1 MFRYAAAFRTSVS
14 PRGRVFAAAALAVGS
29 VAILA
34 VGGSIRASDQTSQL
48 AQDAQGNTARTKLA
62 EGEYVIYEKSNDG
75 AVGPFGEQIYNFDE
89 TWTLW
94 RNHDETYRVEG
105 IRKYDSSDKESH
117 SIRFAADLS
126 RDLTMM
132 RAQEFTRLKWVTD
145 SGPLTCEFLPSELH
159 CSSGASNP
167 KNALELRT
175 HLDNPYG
182 LLWPI
187 SPFSLSGITRQIE
200 RNRQHPSAVDL
211 ISIEQPSPS
220 NPVQPTV
227 RSGQIYYLGE
237 EDLKTANRNWR
248 AFKFSLK
255 VPLRPEYLIWT
266 SSKGLALA
274 VAIKHPH
281 KNWQQ
286 EGMRLIRYQ
295 SWNGF

>member
-1 MFRYAAAFRTSVS
+1 MFRYAAAFRTQALL
-14 PRGRVFAAAALAVGS
+14 RGSIFAAAALAVGS
-29 VAILA
+29 VAVLA
-34 VGGSIRASDQTSQL
+34 VGGNIRASDQSSRP
-48 AQDAQGNTARTKLA
+48 AQQPQGNTARAKLA

-94 RNHDETYRVEG
+94 RNRDETYRAEG

-117 SIRFAADLS
+117 SVRFAADLS
-126 RDLTMM
+126 RDLTIT
-132 RAQEFTRLKWVTD
+132 RAQEFTSLKWVRD
-145 SGPLTCEFLPSELH
+145 SGPLTCEFLPHELH

-175 HLDNPYG
+175 QLNNPYG

-187 SPFSLSGITRQIE
+187 SPFSLSGITRQVE
-200 RNRQHPSAVDL
+200 HDRQHPSAVDL
-211 ISIEQPSPS
+211 ISIEQPGPS
-220 NPVQPTV
+220 NPVQPTIH
-227 RSGQIYYLGE
+227 SGQIYYLGE
-237 EDLKTANRNWR
+237 ENLKAANRSWR

-266 SSKGLALA
+266 SSRGLVLA
-274 VAIKHPH
+274 VAVEHQH